1 MTCESTRLW
10 QDVVLTSF
18 SFSASSFS
26 RQLMII
32 HLTLFSLCRIQ
43 LSIFADIS
51 VSLTGKVQDYI
62 MLTL

>member
-18 SFSASSFS
+18 SFSARSFS